1 MTKQRFRVLNAAC
14 TALAILCVMLP
25 IMLQGRFSS
34 GILGW
39 SLALI
44 VLAIWFSAAVVMWRK
59 QNMPR

>member
-1 MTKQRFRVLNAAC
+1 MTRQRFQILNAAC
-14 TALAILCVMLP
+14 TALVILGVMLP
-25 IMLQGRFSS
+25 IMLQGNYFS

-59 QNMPR
+59 QNMPQ